1 MEATRIPCITWDNHI
16 YQVDLL
22 RISHTGVNIVYYDN
36 RALFSSTSSQIY
48 DKDKR
53 KRVEVILFNKSIMDS
68 NTLLFEPI
76 KPKIG
81 HKLSRPGSNCV

>member
-36 RALFSSTSSQIY
+36 RALFSSTSSQLY
-48 DKDKR
+48 DKEKR
-53 KRVEVILFNKSIMDS
+53 EQVNLILFYKSNMDS
-68 NTLLFEPI
+68 NAFLFETTI
-76 KPKIG
+76 PK
-81 HKLSRPGSNCV
+81 